1 MNCGIK
7 AGIVSIYQAESKG
20 FATTQACK
28 EIFNP
33 NVASE
38 EQIESEGGRHRTE
51 VYAASRVPLILPIR
65 LGRFGR
71 VVWDA
76 DRARPGCLLDRNR
89 VSHSCLGSR
98 AARIG
103 VKRLFN
109 IGRSEMVQRPLQ
121 RLQGFCCV
129 EWVRIAATQVFALT
143 TDRAIPAIC
152 VSYQRYWEETMKL
165 CLLLA
170 LLGLALSFAPQ
181 AFAQ

>member
-33 NVASE
+33 NVAFE
-38 EQIESEGGRHRTE
+38 EQIESEGGRHRIE

-89 VSHSCLGSR
+89 VS
-98 AARIG
+98 
-103 VKRLFN
+103 
-109 IGRSEMVQRPLQ
+109 
-121 RLQGFCCV
+121 
-129 EWVRIAATQVFALT
+129 
-143 TDRAIPAIC
+143 IPAWG
-152 VSYQRYWEETMKL
+152 VERLES
-165 CLLLA
+165 
-170 LLGLALSFAPQ
+170 GLRDFLT
-181 AFAQ
+181 

>member
-76 DRARPGCLLDRNR
+76 ARARPRR
-89 VSHSCLGSR
+89 ASWSCLDNLCFRAQDCRATSHTGLDPRPPECHTHDGVAGRYLNSR
-98 AARIG
+98 TR
-103 VKRLFN
+103 V
-109 IGRSEMVQRPLQ
+109 GRAS
-121 RLQGFCCV
+121 
-129 EWVRIAATQVFALT
+129 
-143 TDRAIPAIC
+143 
-152 VSYQRYWEETMKL
+152 
-165 CLLLA
+165 
-170 LLGLALSFAPQ
+170 
-181 AFAQ
+181 